1 MKFGFYI
8 ILTILLGALLAQN
21 LIDFPGHISIY
32 YKDFVV
38 DISLVFF
45 LLCLSIFLVSIYI
58 LSKVLGAPSFL
69 LNKAKNSKRD
79 KSNKLLE
86 NSILSMSKGDY
97 HNAQRNA
104 LKALPSCDNPILAYT
119 QIIQAYDS
127 QNKYKERDEWIKK
140 AYEKLSHAET
150 HILLIKANTQLKSS
164 NYESAKVTLE
174 KINKI
179 EPDNTIAAGLL
190 ADLQIRFSEWKQL
203 ENNLALLKS
212 LNRTEEEKLFELEL
226 VSITELIKDAKTSD
240 VLKKTWKG
248 ASSSA
253 RENSYLV
260 DTYCKKLRELNENEI
275 AEKIILNFLKKT
287 FDEILVYTYIS
298 LNQDQS
304 DKVIKKI
311 SQWQKRYENN
321 SKLMRINA
329 EVLMKDQRWE
339 EAKECI
345 EKAIEISPDSRNYFI
360 LGEILFHFGKVD
372 SACETYRKS
381 IRAKSRETIKDN

>member
-38 DISLVFF
+38 DISLVFS
-45 LLCLSIFLVSIYI
+45 LLCLSILLVSIYI
-58 LSKVLGAPSFL
+58 LSKVLSAPSFL
-69 LNKAKNSKRD
+69 LNKVKNSKRD

-104 LKALPSCDNPILAYT
+104 LKALPYCDNPIIAYT

-150 HILLIKANTQLKSS
+150 HILLIQANTQLKSS

-190 ADLQIRFSEWKQL
+190 ADLQIKFSEWKQL

-260 DTYCKKLRELNENEI
+260 DTYCKKLKELNENEI

-321 SKLMRINA
+321 SKLMRIHA

-345 EKAIEISPDSRNYFI
+345 EKAIEINPDSKNYFI

>member
-38 DISLVFF
+38 DISLVFS
-45 LLCLSIFLVSIYI
+45 LLCLSILLVSIYI
-58 LSKVLGAPSFL
+58 LSKVLSAPSFL
-69 LNKAKNSKRD
+69 LNKVKNSKRD

-104 LKALPSCDNPILAYT
+104 LKALPYCDNPIIAYT

-150 HILLIKANTQLKSS
+150 HILLIQANTQLKSS

-190 ADLQIRFSEWKQL
+190 ADLQIKFSEWKQL

-260 DTYCKKLRELNENEI
+260 DTYCKKLKELNENEI

-321 SKLMRINA
+321 SKLMRIHA

-345 EKAIEISPDSRNYFI
+345 EKAIEINPDSKNYFI

-381 IRAKSRETIKDN
+381 IRAKSREDD

>member
-38 DISLVFF
+38 DISLVFS
-45 LLCLSIFLVSIYI
+45 LLCLSILLVSIYI
-58 LSKVLGAPSFL
+58 LSKVLSAPSFL
-69 LNKAKNSKRD
+69 LNKVKNSKRD

-104 LKALPSCDNPILAYT
+104 LKALPYCDNPIIAYT

-150 HILLIKANTQLKSS
+150 HILLIQANTQLKSS

-190 ADLQIRFSEWKQL
+190 ADLQIKFSEWKQL

-260 DTYCKKLRELNENEI
+260 DTYCKKLKELNENEI

-321 SKLMRINA
+321 SKLMRIHA
-329 EVLMKDQRWE
+329 EVLVKNQRWE

-345 EKAIEISPDSRNYFI
+345 EKAIEINPDSKNYFI

>member
-38 DISLVFF
+38 DISLVFS
-45 LLCLSIFLVSIYI
+45 LLCLSILLVSIYI
-58 LSKVLGAPSFL
+58 LSKVLSAPSFL
-69 LNKAKNSKRD
+69 LNKVKNSKRD

-104 LKALPSCDNPILAYT
+104 LKALPYCDNPIIAYT

-150 HILLIKANTQLKSS
+150 HILLIQANTQLKSS

-190 ADLQIRFSEWKQL
+190 ADLQIKFSEWKQL

-248 ASSSA
+248 ASSSV

-260 DTYCKKLRELNENEI
+260 DTYCKKLKELNENEI

-321 SKLMRINA
+321 SKLMRIHA
-329 EVLMKDQRWE
+329 EVLMKNQRWE

-345 EKAIEISPDSRNYFI
+345 EKAIEINPDSKNYFI

-381 IRAKSRETIKDN
+381 IRAKSREDD

>member
-38 DISLVFF
+38 DISLVFS
-45 LLCLSIFLVSIYI
+45 LLCLSILLVSIYM
-58 LSKVLGAPSFL
+58 LSKVLSAPSFL
-69 LNKAKNSKRD
+69 LNKVKNSKRD

-104 LKALPSCDNPILAYT
+104 LKALPYCDNPIIAYT

-150 HILLIKANTQLKSS
+150 HILLIQANTQLKSS

-190 ADLQIRFSEWKQL
+190 ADLQIKFSEWKQL

-248 ASSSA
+248 ASSSV

-260 DTYCKKLRELNENEI
+260 DTYCKKLKELNENEI

-321 SKLMRINA
+321 SKLMRIHA
-329 EVLMKDQRWE
+329 EVLMKNQRWE

-345 EKAIEISPDSRNYFI
+345 EKAIEINPDSKNYFI

>member
-58 LSKVLGAPSFL
+58 LSKVLGAPGFL

-97 HNAQRNA
+97 QNAQRNA

-150 HILLIKANTQLKSS
+150 HILLIQANTQLKSS
-164 NYESAKVTLE
+164 NYENAKVTLE

-190 ADLQIRFSEWKQL
+190 ADLQIKFSEWKQL

-248 ASSSA
+248 ASSSV
-253 RENSYLV
+253 RENSYLI
-260 DTYCKKLRELNENEI
+260 DTYCKKLKELNENEI

-287 FDEILVYTYIS
+287 FDETLVYTFIS

-321 SKLMRINA
+321 SKLMRIHA

-372 SACETYRKS
+372 SACETFRKS
-381 IRAKSRETIKDN
+381 IRAKSREDD

>member
-38 DISLVFF
+38 DISLVFS
-45 LLCLSIFLVSIYI
+45 LLCLSILLVSIYI
-58 LSKVLGAPSFL
+58 LSKVLSAPSFL
-69 LNKAKNSKRD
+69 LNKVKNSKRD

-104 LKALPSCDNPILAYT
+104 LKALPYCDNPIIAYT

-179 EPDNTIAAGLL
+179 EPDNAIAAGLL
-190 ADLQIRFSEWKQL
+190 ADLQIKFSEWKQL

-260 DTYCKKLRELNENEI
+260 DTYCKKLKELNENEI

-321 SKLMRINA
+321 SILMRIHA

-345 EKAIEISPDSRNYFI
+345 EKAIEINPDSKNYFI

-381 IRAKSRETIKDN
+381 IRAKSREDD

>member
-104 LKALPSCDNPILAYT
+104 LKALPYCDNPIIAYT

-150 HILLIKANTQLKSS
+150 HILLIQANTQLKSS

-190 ADLQIRFSEWKQL
+190 ADLQIKFSEWKQL

-248 ASSSA
+248 ASSSV

-260 DTYCKKLRELNENEI
+260 DTYCKKLKELNENEI

-321 SKLMRINA
+321 SKLMRIHA

-345 EKAIEISPDSRNYFI
+345 EKAIEINPDSKNYFI

-381 IRAKSRETIKDN
+381 IRAKSREDD

>member
-38 DISLVFF
+38 DISLVFS
-45 LLCLSIFLVSIYI
+45 LLCLSILLVSIYI
-58 LSKVLGAPSFL
+58 LSKVLSAPSFL
-69 LNKAKNSKRD
+69 LNKVKNSKRD

-104 LKALPSCDNPILAYT
+104 LKALPYCDNPIIAYT

-150 HILLIKANTQLKSS
+150 HILLIQANTQLKSS

-190 ADLQIRFSEWKQL
+190 ADLQIKFSEWRKL

-253 RENSYLV
+253 RENSYLI
-260 DTYCKKLRELNENEI
+260 DTYCKKLKELNENEI

-321 SKLMRINA
+321 SKLMRIHA
-329 EVLMKDQRWE
+329 EVLMKNQRWE

-345 EKAIEISPDSRNYFI
+345 EKAIEINPDSKNYFI

>member
-38 DISLVFF
+38 DISLVFS
-45 LLCLSIFLVSIYI
+45 LLCLSILLVSIYI
-58 LSKVLGAPSFL
+58 LSKVLSAPSFL
-69 LNKAKNSKRD
+69 LNKVKNSKRD

-104 LKALPSCDNPILAYT
+104 LKALPYCDNPIIAYT

-150 HILLIKANTQLKSS
+150 HILLIQANTQLKSS

-190 ADLQIRFSEWKQL
+190 ADLQIKFSEWKQL

-253 RENSYLV
+253 RENSYLI
-260 DTYCKKLRELNENEI
+260 DTYCKKLKELNENEI

-321 SKLMRINA
+321 SKLMRIHA

-345 EKAIEISPDSRNYFI
+345 EKAIEINPDSGNYFI

-381 IRAKSRETIKDN
+381 IRAKSREDD

>member
-45 LLCLSIFLVSIYI
+45 LLCFSIFLVSIYI
-58 LSKVLGAPSFL
+58 LSKVLSAPSFL

-150 HILLIKANTQLKSS
+150 HILLIQANTQLKSS

-174 KINKI
+174 KINEI

-190 ADLQIRFSEWKQL
+190 ADLQIKFSEWKQL

-226 VSITELIKDAKTSD
+226 VSITELIRDAKTSD

-248 ASSSA
+248 ASSSV

-260 DTYCKKLRELNENEI
+260 DTYCKKLKELNENEI

-321 SKLMRINA
+321 SKLMRIHA

-345 EKAIEISPDSRNYFI
+345 EKAIEINPDSGNYFI

-381 IRAKSRETIKDN
+381 IRAKSREDD

>member
-45 LLCLSIFLVSIYI
+45 LLCFSIFLVSIYI
-58 LSKVLGAPSFL
+58 LSKVLSAPSFL

-150 HILLIKANTQLKSS
+150 HILLIQANTQLKSS
-164 NYESAKVTLE
+164 NYENAKVTLE

-190 ADLQIRFSEWKQL
+190 ADLQIKFSEWKQL

-226 VSITELIKDAKTSD
+226 VSITELIRDAKTSD

-248 ASSSA
+248 ASSSV

-260 DTYCKKLRELNENEI
+260 DTYCKKLKELNENEI

-321 SKLMRINA
+321 SKLMRIHA

-381 IRAKSRETIKDN
+381 IRAKSREDD

>member
-1 MKFGFYI
+1 
-8 ILTILLGALLAQN
+8 
-21 LIDFPGHISIY
+21 
-32 YKDFVV
+32 
-38 DISLVFF
+38 VFS
-45 LLCLSIFLVSIYI
+45 LLCLSILLVSIYI
-58 LSKVLGAPSFL
+58 LSKVLSAPSFL
-69 LNKAKNSKRD
+69 LNKVKNSKRD

-104 LKALPSCDNPILAYT
+104 LKALPYCDNPIIAYT

-150 HILLIKANTQLKSS
+150 HILLIQANTQLKSS

-190 ADLQIRFSEWKQL
+190 ADLQIKFSEWKQL

-253 RENSYLV
+253 RENSYLI
-260 DTYCKKLRELNENEI
+260 DTYCKKLKELNENEI

-321 SKLMRINA
+321 SKLMRIHA
-329 EVLMKDQRWE
+329 EVLMKNQRWE

-345 EKAIEISPDSRNYFI
+345 EKAIEINPDSKNYFI

-381 IRAKSRETIKDN
+381 IRAKSREDD

>member
-45 LLCLSIFLVSIYI
+45 LLCFSIFLVSIYI
-58 LSKVLGAPSFL
+58 LSKVLSAPSFL

-97 HNAQRNA
+97 LNAQRNA

-150 HILLIKANTQLKSS
+150 HILLIQANTQLKSS

-179 EPDNTIAAGLL
+179 EPDNTIAAELL
-190 ADLQIRFSEWKQL
+190 ADLQIKFSEWKQL

-226 VSITELIKDAKTSD
+226 VSITELIRDAKTSD

-248 ASSSA
+248 ASSSV

-287 FDEILVYTYIS
+287 FDEILIYTYIS

-321 SKLMRINA
+321 SKLMRIYA

-381 IRAKSRETIKDN
+381 IRAKSREDD

>member
-45 LLCLSIFLVSIYI
+45 LLCFSIFLVSIYI
-58 LSKVLGAPSFL
+58 LSKVISAPSFL

-150 HILLIKANTQLKSS
+150 HILLIQANTQLKSS

-190 ADLQIRFSEWKQL
+190 ADLQIKFSEWKQL

-226 VSITELIKDAKTSD
+226 VSITELIRDAKTSD

-248 ASSSA
+248 ASSSV

-260 DTYCKKLRELNENEI
+260 DTYCKKLRELNQNEI

-298 LNQDQS
+298 LNKDQS

-311 SQWQKRYENN
+311 SHWQKRYENN

-381 IRAKSRETIKDN
+381 IRAKSREDD

>member
-38 DISLVFF
+38 DISLVFS
-45 LLCLSIFLVSIYI
+45 LLCLSILLVSIYI
-58 LSKVLGAPSFL
+58 LSKVLSAPSFL
-69 LNKAKNSKRD
+69 LNKVKNSKRD

-104 LKALPSCDNPILAYT
+104 LKALPYCDNPIIAYT

-150 HILLIKANTQLKSS
+150 HILLIQANTQLKSS

-190 ADLQIRFSEWKQL
+190 AELQIKFSEWKQL

-260 DTYCKKLRELNENEI
+260 DTYCKKLKELNENEI

-321 SKLMRINA
+321 SKLMRIHA
-329 EVLMKDQRWE
+329 EVLMKNQRWE

-345 EKAIEISPDSRNYFI
+345 EKAIEINPDSKNYFI

>member
-58 LSKVLGAPSFL
+58 LSKVLGAPGFL

-97 HNAQRNA
+97 QNAQRNA

-150 HILLIKANTQLKSS
+150 HILLIQANTQLKSS
-164 NYESAKVTLE
+164 NYENAKVTLE

-179 EPDNTIAAGLL
+179 EPDNTIAAVLL
-190 ADLQIRFSEWKQL
+190 AELQIKFSEWKQL

-248 ASSSA
+248 ASSSVK
-253 RENSYLV
+253 ENSYLV
-260 DTYCKKLRELNENEI
+260 DTYCKKLKELNENEI
-275 AEKIILNFLKKT
+275 AEKILLNFLKKT
-287 FDEILVYTYIS
+287 FDEILIYTYIS

-311 SQWQKRYENN
+311 SQWQKRYVNN
-321 SKLMRINA
+321 SKLMRIHA
-329 EVLMKDQRWE
+329 EVLMKDQRWK

-345 EKAIEISPDSRNYFI
+345 EKAIEIDPDSRNYFI

-372 SACETYRKS
+372 SACETFRKS
-381 IRAKSRETIKDN
+381 IRAKSKEDDKG

>member
-58 LSKVLGAPSFL
+58 LSKVLGAPGFL

-104 LKALPSCDNPILAYT
+104 LKALPSCDNPVLAYT

-127 QNKYKERDEWIKK
+127 QNKHKERDEWIKK
-140 AYEKLSHAET
+140 AHEKLSHAET
-150 HILLIKANTQLKSS
+150 HILLIQANTQLKSS

-190 ADLQIRFSEWKQL
+190 ADLQIKFSEWKQL

-226 VSITELIKDAKTSD
+226 VSISELIKDAKTSD

-248 ASSSA
+248 ASSSVK
-253 RENSYLV
+253 ENSYLV
-260 DTYCKKLRELNENEI
+260 DTYCKKLKELNENEI
-275 AEKIILNFLKKT
+275 AEKILLNFLKKT
-287 FDEILVYTYIS
+287 FDEILIYTYIS

-311 SQWQKRYENN
+311 SQLQKRYVNN
-321 SKLMRINA
+321 SKLMRIHA
-329 EVLMKDQRWE
+329 EVLMKDQRWK

-345 EKAIEISPDSRNYFI
+345 EKAIEIDPDSSNYFI

-372 SACETYRKS
+372 SACETFRKS
-381 IRAKSRETIKDN
+381 IRAKSKEDDKG

>member
-38 DISLVFF
+38 DISLVFS
-45 LLCLSIFLVSIYI
+45 LLCLSILLVSIYI
-58 LSKVLGAPSFL
+58 LSKVLSAPSFL
-69 LNKAKNSKRD
+69 LNKVKNSKRD

-97 HNAQRNA
+97 HNAQRSA
-104 LKALPSCDNPILAYT
+104 LKALPYCDNPIIAYT

-150 HILLIKANTQLKSS
+150 HILLIQANTQLKSS

-190 ADLQIRFSEWKQL
+190 ADLQIKFSEWKQL

-260 DTYCKKLRELNENEI
+260 DTYCKKLKELNENEI

-321 SKLMRINA
+321 SKLMRIHA
-329 EVLMKDQRWE
+329 EVLMKNQRWE

-345 EKAIEISPDSRNYFI
+345 EKAIEINPDSKNYFI

>member
-1 MKFGFYI
+1 MRFGFYI

-58 LSKVLGAPSFL
+58 LSKVLGAPGFL

-97 HNAQRNA
+97 QNAQRNA
-104 LKALPSCDNPILAYT
+104 LKALPSCDNPVLAYT

-127 QNKYKERDEWIKK
+127 QNKHKERDEWIKK

-150 HILLIKANTQLKSS
+150 HILLIQANTQLKSS
-164 NYESAKVTLE
+164 NYESAKVILE

-190 ADLQIRFSEWKQL
+190 ADLQIKFSEWKQL

-212 LNRTEEEKLFELEL
+212 LNRTEEEKIFELEL

-248 ASSSA
+248 ASSSV
-253 RENSYLV
+253 RENSYLI
-260 DTYCKKLRELNENEI
+260 DTYCKKLKELNENEI

-287 FDEILVYTYIS
+287 FDEILVYTFIS

-321 SKLMRINA
+321 SKLMRIHA

-372 SACETYRKS
+372 SACETFRKS
-381 IRAKSRETIKDN
+381 IRAKSREDD

>member
-45 LLCLSIFLVSIYI
+45 LLCFSMFLVSIYI
-58 LSKVLGAPSFL
+58 LSKVLSAPSFL

-104 LKALPSCDNPILAYT
+104 LKALPYCDNPIIAYT

-150 HILLIKANTQLKSS
+150 HILLIQANTQLKSS

-190 ADLQIRFSEWKQL
+190 ADLQIKFSEWKQL

-226 VSITELIKDAKTSD
+226 VSITELIRDAKTSD

-248 ASSSA
+248 ASSSV

-260 DTYCKKLRELNENEI
+260 DTYCKKLKELNENEI

-321 SKLMRINA
+321 SKLMRIHA

-345 EKAIEISPDSRNYFI
+345 EKAIEINPDSGNYFI

-381 IRAKSRETIKDN
+381 IRAKSREDD

>member
-58 LSKVLGAPSFL
+58 LSKVLGAPGFL

-97 HNAQRNA
+97 QNAQRNA

-150 HILLIKANTQLKSS
+150 HILLIQANTQLKSS
-164 NYESAKVTLE
+164 NYENAKVTLE

-179 EPDNTIAAGLL
+179 EPDNTIAAVLL
-190 ADLQIRFSEWKQL
+190 ADLQIKFSEWKQL

-248 ASSSA
+248 ASSSVK
-253 RENSYLV
+253 ENSYLV
-260 DTYCKKLRELNENEI
+260 DTYCKKLKELNENEI
-275 AEKIILNFLKKT
+275 AEKILLNFLKKT
-287 FDEILVYTYIS
+287 FDEILIYTYIS

-311 SQWQKRYENN
+311 SQWQKRYVNN
-321 SKLMRINA
+321 SKLMRIHA
-329 EVLMKDQRWE
+329 EVLMKDQRWK

-345 EKAIEISPDSRNYFI
+345 EKAIEIDPDSRNYFI

-372 SACETYRKS
+372 SACETFRKS
-381 IRAKSRETIKDN
+381 IRAKSKEDDKG

>member
-45 LLCLSIFLVSIYI
+45 LLCFSIFLVSIYI
-58 LSKVLGAPSFL
+58 LSKVLSAPSFL

-150 HILLIKANTQLKSS
+150 HILLIQANTQLKSS

-190 ADLQIRFSEWKQL
+190 ADLQIKFSEWKQL

-226 VSITELIKDAKTSD
+226 VSITELIRDAKTSD

-248 ASSSA
+248 ASSSV

-260 DTYCKKLRELNENEI
+260 DTYCKKLKELNENEI

-321 SKLMRINA
+321 SKLMRIHA

-345 EKAIEISPDSRNYFI
+345 EKAIEINPDYGNYFI

-381 IRAKSRETIKDN
+381 IRAKSREDD

>member
-38 DISLVFF
+38 DISLVFS
-45 LLCLSIFLVSIYI
+45 LLCLSILLVSIYI
-58 LSKVLGAPSFL
+58 LSKVLSAPSFL
-69 LNKAKNSKRD
+69 LNKVKNSKRD

-104 LKALPSCDNPILAYT
+104 LKALPYCDNPIIAYT

-150 HILLIKANTQLKSS
+150 HILLIQANTQLKSS

-190 ADLQIRFSEWKQL
+190 ADLQIKFSEWKQL

-248 ASSSA
+248 ASSSV

-260 DTYCKKLRELNENEI
+260 DTYCKKLKELNENEI

-321 SKLMRINA
+321 SKLMRIHA
-329 EVLMKDQRWE
+329 EVLMKNQRWE

-345 EKAIEISPDSRNYFI
+345 EKAIEINPDSKNYFI

>member
-45 LLCLSIFLVSIYI
+45 LLCFSIFLVSIYI
-58 LSKVLGAPSFL
+58 LSKVLSAPSFL

-150 HILLIKANTQLKSS
+150 HILLIQANTQLKSS

-190 ADLQIRFSEWKQL
+190 ADLQIKFSEWKQL

-226 VSITELIKDAKTSD
+226 VSITELIRDAKTSD

-248 ASSSA
+248 ASSSV

-260 DTYCKKLRELNENEI
+260 DTYCKKLKELNENEI

-321 SKLMRINA
+321 SKLMRIHA

-381 IRAKSRETIKDN
+381 IRAKSREDD

>member
-97 HNAQRNA
+97 HIAQRNA

-140 AYEKLSHAET
+140 AYEKLIHAET
-150 HILLIKANTQLKSS
+150 HILLIQANTQLKSS

-179 EPDNTIAAGLL
+179 EPDNTIAAELL
-190 ADLQIRFSEWKQL
+190 ADLQIKFSEWKQL

-212 LNRTEEEKLFELEL
+212 LNRTEEEKVFELEL
-226 VSITELIKDAKTSD
+226 VSITELIRDAKTSD

-248 ASSSA
+248 ASSSV

-321 SKLMRINA
+321 SKLMRIHA

-381 IRAKSRETIKDN
+381 IRAKSREDD

>member
-58 LSKVLGAPSFL
+58 LSKVLGAPGFL

-97 HNAQRNA
+97 QNAQRNA

-150 HILLIKANTQLKSS
+150 HILLIQANTQLKSS
-164 NYESAKVTLE
+164 NYENAKVTLE

-179 EPDNTIAAGLL
+179 EPDNTIAAVLL
-190 ADLQIRFSEWKQL
+190 AELQIKFSEWKQL

-248 ASSSA
+248 ASSSVK
-253 RENSYLV
+253 ENSYLV
-260 DTYCKKLRELNENEI
+260 DTYCKKLKELNENEI
-275 AEKIILNFLKKT
+275 AEKILLNFLKKT
-287 FDEILVYTYIS
+287 FDEILIYTYIS

-311 SQWQKRYENN
+311 SQWQKRYVNN
-321 SKLMRINA
+321 SKLMRIHA
-329 EVLMKDQRWE
+329 EVLMKDQRWK

-345 EKAIEISPDSRNYFI
+345 EKAIEIDPDSSNYFI

-372 SACETYRKS
+372 SACETFRKS
-381 IRAKSRETIKDN
+381 IRAKSKEDDKG

>member
-45 LLCLSIFLVSIYI
+45 LLCFSIFLVSIYI
-58 LSKVLGAPSFL
+58 LSKVLSAPSFL

-104 LKALPSCDNPILAYT
+104 LKALPYCDNPIIAYT

-150 HILLIKANTQLKSS
+150 HILLIQANTQLKSS

-179 EPDNTIAAGLL
+179 EPDNAIAAGLL
-190 ADLQIRFSEWKQL
+190 ADLQIKFSEWKQL

-248 ASSSA
+248 ASSSV

-260 DTYCKKLRELNENEI
+260 DTYCKKLKELNENEI

-321 SKLMRINA
+321 SKLMRIHA

-345 EKAIEISPDSRNYFI
+345 EKAIEINPDSKNYFI

>member
-38 DISLVFF
+38 DISLVFS
-45 LLCLSIFLVSIYI
+45 LLCLSILLVSIYI
-58 LSKVLGAPSFL
+58 LSKVLSAPSFL
-69 LNKAKNSKRD
+69 LNKVKNSKRD

-104 LKALPSCDNPILAYT
+104 LKALPYCDNPIIAYT

-150 HILLIKANTQLKSS
+150 HILLIQANTQLKSS

-190 ADLQIRFSEWKQL
+190 ADLQIKFSEWKQL

-253 RENSYLV
+253 RENSYLI
-260 DTYCKKLRELNENEI
+260 DTYCKKLKELNENEI

-321 SKLMRINA
+321 SKLMRIHA
-329 EVLMKDQRWE
+329 EVLMKNQRWE

-345 EKAIEISPDSRNYFI
+345 EKAIEINPDSKNYFI

>member
-45 LLCLSIFLVSIYI
+45 LLCFSIFLVSIYI
-58 LSKVLGAPSFL
+58 LSKVLSAPSFL

-97 HNAQRNA
+97 HNAQRSA

-150 HILLIKANTQLKSS
+150 HILLIQANTQLKSS

-190 ADLQIRFSEWKQL
+190 ADLQIKFSEWKQL

-248 ASSSA
+248 ASSSV

-260 DTYCKKLRELNENEI
+260 DTYCKKLKELNENEI

-321 SKLMRINA
+321 SKLLRIHA

-381 IRAKSRETIKDN
+381 IRAKSREDD

>member
-38 DISLVFF
+38 DISLVFS
-45 LLCLSIFLVSIYI
+45 LLCLSILLVSIYI
-58 LSKVLGAPSFL
+58 LSKVLSAPSFL
-69 LNKAKNSKRD
+69 LNKVKNSKRD

-104 LKALPSCDNPILAYT
+104 LKALPYCDNPIIAYT

-150 HILLIKANTQLKSS
+150 HILLIQANTQLKSS

-190 ADLQIRFSEWKQL
+190 ADLQIKFSEWKQL

-260 DTYCKKLRELNENEI
+260 DTYCKKLKELNENEI

-321 SKLMRINA
+321 SKLMRIHA
-329 EVLMKDQRWE
+329 EVLMKNQRWE

-345 EKAIEISPDSRNYFI
+345 EKAIEINPDSKNYFI

-381 IRAKSRETIKDN
+381 IRAKSREDD

>member
-45 LLCLSIFLVSIYI
+45 LLCFSIFLVSIYI
-58 LSKVLGAPSFL
+58 LSKVLSAPSFL

-104 LKALPSCDNPILAYT
+104 LKALPYCDNPIIAYT

-150 HILLIKANTQLKSS
+150 HILLIQANTQLKSS

-190 ADLQIRFSEWKQL
+190 ADLQIKFSEWKQL

-248 ASSSA
+248 ASSSV

-260 DTYCKKLRELNENEI
+260 DTYCKKLKELNENEI

-321 SKLMRINA
+321 SKLMRIHA
-329 EVLMKDQRWE
+329 EVLMKNQRWE

-345 EKAIEISPDSRNYFI
+345 EKAIEINPDSKNYFI

>member
-248 ASSSA
+248 ASSSV

>member
-45 LLCLSIFLVSIYI
+45 LLCFSIFLVSIYI
-58 LSKVLGAPSFL
+58 LSKVLSAPSFL

-150 HILLIKANTQLKSS
+150 HILLIQANTQLKSS

-174 KINKI
+174 KINEI

-190 ADLQIRFSEWKQL
+190 ADLQIKFSEWKQL

-226 VSITELIKDAKTSD
+226 VSITELIRDAKTSD

-248 ASSSA
+248 ASSSV

-260 DTYCKKLRELNENEI
+260 DTYCKKLKELNENEI

-321 SKLMRINA
+321 SKLMRIHA

-381 IRAKSRETIKDN
+381 IRAKSREDD

>member
-38 DISLVFF
+38 DISLVFS
-45 LLCLSIFLVSIYI
+45 LLCLSILLVSIYI
-58 LSKVLGAPSFL
+58 LSKVLSAPSFL
-69 LNKAKNSKRD
+69 LNKVKNSKRD

-104 LKALPSCDNPILAYT
+104 LKALPYCDNPIIAYT

-150 HILLIKANTQLKSS
+150 HILLIQANTQLKSS

-190 ADLQIRFSEWKQL
+190 ADLQIKFSEWKQL

-260 DTYCKKLRELNENEI
+260 DTYCKKLKELNENEI

-321 SKLMRINA
+321 SKLMRIHA
-329 EVLMKDQRWE
+329 EVLMKNQRWE

>member
-38 DISLVFF
+38 DISLVFS
-45 LLCLSIFLVSIYI
+45 LLCLSILLVSIYI
-58 LSKVLGAPSFL
+58 LSKVLSAPSFL
-69 LNKAKNSKRD
+69 LNKVKNSKRD

-104 LKALPSCDNPILAYT
+104 LKALPYCDNPIIAYT

-150 HILLIKANTQLKSS
+150 HILLIQANTQLKSS

-190 ADLQIRFSEWKQL
+190 ADLQIKFSEWKQL

-260 DTYCKKLRELNENEI
+260 DTYCKKLKELNENEI

-321 SKLMRINA
+321 SKLMRIYA

-345 EKAIEISPDSRNYFI
+345 EKAIEINPDSKNYFI

-381 IRAKSRETIKDN
+381 IRAKSREDD

>member
-45 LLCLSIFLVSIYI
+45 LLCFSIFLVSIYI
-58 LSKVLGAPSFL
+58 LSKVLGAPGFL

-97 HNAQRNA
+97 QNAQRNA

-150 HILLIKANTQLKSS
+150 HILLIQANTQLKSS

-190 ADLQIRFSEWKQL
+190 ADLQIKFSEWKQL

-248 ASSSA
+248 ASSSVK
-253 RENSYLV
+253 ENSYLV
-260 DTYCKKLRELNENEI
+260 DTYCKKLKELNENEI

-287 FDEILVYTYIS
+287 FDEILVYTFIS

-311 SQWQKRYENN
+311 SQWQKRYVNN
-321 SKLMRINA
+321 SKLMRIHA
-329 EVLMKDQRWE
+329 EVLMKDQRWK

-345 EKAIEISPDSRNYFI
+345 EKAIEIDPDSRNYFI

-372 SACETYRKS
+372 SACETFRKS
-381 IRAKSRETIKDN
+381 IRAKSKEDEKG